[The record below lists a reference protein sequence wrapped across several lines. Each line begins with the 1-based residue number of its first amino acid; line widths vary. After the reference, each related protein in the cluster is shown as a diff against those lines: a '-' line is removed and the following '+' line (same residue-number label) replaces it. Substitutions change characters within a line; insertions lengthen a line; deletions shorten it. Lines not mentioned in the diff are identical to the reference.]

1 MVLYAIIVS
10 KVSFMGVVDVTDKGG
25 AGWLMISIVVL
36 LTAVNLLNLLKAVVA
51 ALKQYHQTRMLNKR
65 RLRL

>member
-1 MVLYAIIVS
+1 
-10 KVSFMGVVDVTDKGG
+10 MGVVDVTDKGG

>member
-1 MVLYAIIVS
+1 
-10 KVSFMGVVDVTDKGG
+10 MGVIDETDKGG

-36 LTAVNLLNLLKAVVA
+36 LSAVNFLNLLKAVVV

-65 RLRL
+65 RLKL